1 MKSKLKL
8 KKFGIWGNTDKEKF
22 WDLLNPILSWGDE
35 NSLESEN
42 KSLEKNI
49 QLFEQGLAISKKLQ
63 EHLESAEKKI
73 EVLSKDQNGDI
84 KTEIFEEK

>member
-1 MKSKLKL
+1 MNEQSFNFEESMEKLEKIVKSLA
-8 KKFGIWGNTDKEKF
+8 
-22 WDLLNPILSWGDE
+22 
-35 NSLESEN
+35 SEN

>member
-1 MKSKLKL
+1 MNEESFNFEESMEKL
-8 KKFGIWGNTDKEKF
+8 EK
-22 WDLLNPILSWGDE
+22 IVK
-35 NSLESEN
+35 SLESEN

-49 QLFEQGLAISKKLQ
+49 QLFEEGLAISNKLQ

-84 KTEIFEEK
+84 KTETFEEK

>member
-1 MKSKLKL
+1 MNEESFNFEESMEKL
-8 KKFGIWGNTDKEKF
+8 EK
-22 WDLLNPILSWGDE
+22 IVKY
-35 NSLESEN
+35 LESEN

-49 QLFEQGLAISKKLQ
+49 QLFEEGLAISKKLQ

>member
-1 MKSKLKL
+1 MNEESFNFEESMEKL
-8 KKFGIWGNTDKEKF
+8 EK
-22 WDLLNPILSWGDE
+22 IVKY
-35 NSLESEN
+35 LESEN

-49 QLFEQGLAISKKLQ
+49 QLCEEGLAISKKRQ

>member
-1 MKSKLKL
+1 MNEESFNFEESMEKL
-8 KKFGIWGNTDKEKF
+8 EK
-22 WDLLNPILSWGDE
+22 IVK
-35 NSLESEN
+35 SLESEN

-49 QLFEQGLAISKKLQ
+49 QLFEEGLAISNKLQ

-84 KTEIFEEK
+84 KTETFEEE

>member
-1 MKSKLKL
+1 MNEESFNFEESMEKL
-8 KKFGIWGNTDKEKF
+8 EK
-22 WDLLNPILSWGDE
+22 IVKA
-35 NSLESEN
+35 LESEN

-49 QLFEQGLAISKKLQ
+49 QLFEEGLTISKKLQ

-84 KTEIFEEK
+84 KTETFEEK